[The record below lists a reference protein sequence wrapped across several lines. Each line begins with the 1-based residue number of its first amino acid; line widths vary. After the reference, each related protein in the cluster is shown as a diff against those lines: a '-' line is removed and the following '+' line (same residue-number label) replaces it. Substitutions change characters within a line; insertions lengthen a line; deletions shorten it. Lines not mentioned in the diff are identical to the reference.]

1 MLAVALGA
9 SRPGDYRVV
18 VNVDGLA
25 GSEPDSVPSGHYPH
39 VEVPDVTAERF
50 SGWVGS

>member
-1 MLAVALGA
+1 VAAGA
-9 SRPGDYRVV
+9 E
-18 VNVDGLA
+18 L
-25 GSEPDSVPSGHYPH
+25 DSIASGHYPH